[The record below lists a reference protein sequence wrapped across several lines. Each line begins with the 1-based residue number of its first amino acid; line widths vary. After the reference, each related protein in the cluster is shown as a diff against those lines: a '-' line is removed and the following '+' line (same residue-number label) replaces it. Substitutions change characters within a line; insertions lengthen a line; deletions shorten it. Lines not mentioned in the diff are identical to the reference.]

1 MFRKVNSFCEHIV
14 SIFVLI
20 KKKTMS
26 RLYFTLLSITIL
38 ISSCGTTSNTS
49 SEGKQIQDSSTTS
62 LKSIYSYKV
71 TDINGDEFDFVS
83 LKGKKIM
90 VVNTASK
97 CGLTPQ
103 YEQLEEL
110 HQEFKDS
117 NFVIV
122 GFPANNFME
131 QEPGSN
137 EEIAE
142 FCQKNYGVTFLMMS
156 KVSVKGDDMHEIYKF
171 LTQKE
176 LNGVE
181 SSEVKW
187 NFQKYLL
194 NEEGYLVRVVGP
206 RTLPND
212 PEIKKWISEKK

>member
-1 MFRKVNSFCEHIV
+1 MNSFCEHIV
-14 SIFVLI
+14 SIFVLL
-20 KKKTMS
+20 KKTAMN
-26 RLYFTLLSITIL
+26 RFYYTLYYTLIIIL
-38 ISSCGTTSNTS
+38 ITSCSTISKTPGEGTQIEESTSLN
-49 SEGKQIQDSSTTS
+49 

-71 TDINGDEFDFVS
+71 TDINGNEFDFAT

-103 YEQLEEL
+103 YQQLEEL

-156 KVSVKGDDMHEIYKF
+156 KISVKGDDMHDIYKF

-176 LNGVE
+176 LNRVE

-194 NEEGYLVRVVGP
+194 NEEGNLVKIVGP
-206 RTLPND
+206 RTLPTD